1 MFSES
6 EIAKKFN
13 CGSTNC
19 SYLIRFG
26 LAPFFKEELASNIL
40 QPGSVFV
47 VPFDEP
53 LNRVLQADLLLRFLD
68 NELNIVVTRYFDSV
82 FLGHTRAEDLLRKFI
97 SGLSKLNLA
106 YMLQISMDG
115 PSTNWKFL
123 DLLEHDR
130 EESDPNIP
138 SLINFGSCGLHIG
151 HRAFK
156 HGATTAGWK
165 IDGVLPY
172 VYNCFHDSPARRED
186 YLEANDGNALFGL
199 KFCSTFWLEDV
210 QVAERSLQI
219 WPNVQTYI
227 SSTQKMAKSKRHT
240 CQSFVNPCEYVL
252 MLAKLNFFVCIAKV
266 LVPFLELFQ
275 TEKPMMS
282 FISSELQK
290 ILNNLLGRFMKKKI
304 CPGYN
309 KKCCE
314 SG

>member
-1 MFSES
+1 M
-6 EIAKKFN
+6 
-13 CGSTNC
+13 
-19 SYLIRFG
+19 
-26 LAPFFKEELASNIL
+26 
-40 QPGSVFV
+40 
-47 VPFDEP
+47 
-53 LNRVLQADLLLRFLD
+53 
-68 NELNIVVTRYFDSV
+68 
-82 FLGHTRAEDLLRKFI
+82 
-97 SGLSKLNLA
+97 SKLNLA

-138 SLINFGSCGLHIG
+138 SLINIGSCGLHIV

-210 QVAERSLQI
+210 QVAERSIQI

-227 SSTQKMAKSKRHT
+227 SSTQKMAKSKRPT
-240 CQSFVNPCEYVL
+240 CQSFVNPCEYVQDPL
-252 MLAKLNFFVCIAKV
+252 MLANLNFFVCIAKV
-266 LVPFLELFQ
+266 LVPFPELFQ

-290 ILNNLLGRFMKKKI
+290 ILNNLLGRFMKKKSVLNTTRNVVKVD
-304 CPGYN
+304 N
-309 KKCCE
+309 KKKENIVTADRVDKGFAAKRAVDEAVKVKKASQLQVFEFNQIRLYCLLAK
-314 SG
+314 